1 MLGRSSDVFA
11 GNFMGKSKLEKIHK
25 EAKEIIAQKN
35 KEIMKYS
42 KLIEDAE
49 NQLSELKA
57 ELQEKTN
64 RINNMKNEDISYNV
78 NSIEDEITALSTQHI
93 EEMKA
98 LEEKHQE
105 DMQTYKMKYAKSLKE
120 AEQWTEQHIDTLA
133 VEKQAKLQMAQQ
145 ELKTAKEKAQAS
157 KLAATA
163 VKSNF
168 YQNNKTAQ
176 LMNTQRIEYLESQLS
191 EITSLSRE
199 EIRDIRGKVEECLAT
214 ITVRQKEY
222 EAQIAK
228 CKKELKERETKY
240 NDHIEALTNQYNTEK
255 ARYQNQINAVNEN
268 IQNLTRVIKQMETHH
283 EQQLRSTMKD
293 LERMKTTIYASR
305 SMRTT
310 SRDETITNARETMSI
325 QNQCMQM
332 KQEIAVIKEEIDEL
346 NAENDELRSQLQVL
360 DRSVYGGY

>member
-1 MLGRSSDVFA
+1 MFGRSSDVFA
-11 GNFMGKSKLEKIHK
+11 GNSAGKSKLEKIHK
-25 EAKEIIAQKN
+25 EAKEIITAKN

-42 KLIEDAE
+42 KLIEEAE

-57 ELQEKTN
+57 ELREKNN
-64 RINNMKNEDISYNV
+64 RINKLNNEDSDFDKLSAI
-78 NSIEDEITALSTQHI
+78 DEIQELNTRHI
-93 EEMKA
+93 EEMKN

-105 DMQTYKMKYAKSLKE
+105 DMQTYKMKYAKTLKE
-120 AEQWTEQHIDTLA
+120 AEQWAEQHIDTLA

-145 ELKTAKEKAQAS
+145 ELQSAKEKAQSS
-157 KLAATA
+157 KLTATTL
-163 VKSNF
+163 KTNF

-191 EITSLSRE
+191 EISSISRE
-199 EIRDIRGKVEECLAT
+199 EIRDIRGKIEECLAT
-214 ITVRQKEY
+214 ITVRQNEY

-228 CKKELKERETKY
+228 CKKEIKERESKY
-240 NDHIEALTNQYNTEK
+240 NDHIDALTNQYNTEK
-255 ARYQNQINAVNEN
+255 TRYQNQINAVNEN

-293 LERMKTTIYASR
+293 LERMKTTIYTSR
-305 SMRTT
+305 TMRHE
-310 SRDETITNARETMSI
+310 SRDETIANTRNSLSV

-332 KQEIAVIKEEIDEL
+332 RQEIAVIKEEIDEL
-346 NAENDELRSQLQVL
+346 NAENDELRSQLQML